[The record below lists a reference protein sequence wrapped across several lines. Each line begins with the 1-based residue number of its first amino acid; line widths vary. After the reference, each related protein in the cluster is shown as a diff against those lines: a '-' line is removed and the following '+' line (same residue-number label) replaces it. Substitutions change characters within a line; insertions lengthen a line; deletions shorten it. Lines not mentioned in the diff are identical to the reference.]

1 MSIGSAVHGLLRRG
15 MPAGA
20 IRLERYVLIEPHAW
34 AEIILLPKEK
44 TMMYYLHEPDLPPHL
59 KRALDEVSEIIET
72 EINPRELEA
81 VSGKPVDVIAKFF
94 DRSIRRYKGIV
105 KGLTGAEID
114 VLRYYVIRNFAGMG
128 ILEALL
134 RDPYIEDISCNGV
147 GVPIYVWHKRYES
160 LPTNLEFVDRSSL
173 NDYIVLLAHRSGKHV
188 SVAFPI
194 LDAILP
200 GMHRVAATYGT
211 EVTPSGG
218 SFTIRKFR
226 AEPFSIAEQ
235 VLYGTLSPELVAYMW
250 LLFEN
255 KMNALVIGATG
266 AGKTSLLNSFC
277 SLYKQNYK
285 VVTVEETPEIH
296 LSLPN
301 WVRLVVREVYGVT
314 GQVGTNITL
323 FDLVRT
329 SLRYRPDYIIVG
341 EVRGEEAYVL
351 FQAMATGHGGL
362 TTMHAESIQTVVS
375 RLTSPPMNISPAYIP
390 LVNVVVHIERVML
403 RAGEGLVIPARRV
416 RSLWEIGEY
425 DKYSQLARWDPINDQ
440 FVHDFRESV
449 MLERI
454 AERTGSPK
462 DEIIAELKR
471 RALYVRWM
479 AAKGVKKF
487 DEVALLITQ
496 YYLDPEQSYMSAIVE
511 LEKLEKERL
520 ERFEMVLDGV
530 SALYSTLDRFGAMDL
545 VSLLRM
551 SRMSEAV
558 FWQSFNKLLK
568 EGAIAIDENGL
579 VSIRRRV

>member
-1 MSIGSAVHGLLRRG
+1 
-15 MPAGA
+15 
-20 IRLERYVLIEPHAW
+20 
-34 AEIILLPKEK
+34 
-44 TMMYYLHEPDLPPHL
+44 
-59 KRALDEVSEIIET
+59 
-72 EINPRELEA
+72 
-81 VSGKPVDVIAKFF
+81 
-94 DRSIRRYKGIV
+94 
-105 KGLTGAEID
+105 
-114 VLRYYVIRNFAGMG
+114 
-128 ILEALL
+128 
-134 RDPYIEDISCNGV
+134 
-147 GVPIYVWHKRYES
+147 
-160 LPTNLEFVDRSSL
+160 
-173 NDYIVLLAHRSGKHV
+173 
-188 SVAFPI
+188 
-194 LDAILP
+194 
-200 GMHRVAATYGT
+200 
-211 EVTPSGG
+211 
-218 SFTIRKFR
+218 
-226 AEPFSIAEQ
+226 
-235 VLYGTLSPELVAYMW
+235 
-250 LLFEN
+250 
-255 KMNALVIGATG
+255 
-266 AGKTSLLNSFC
+266 
-277 SLYKQNYK
+277 
-285 VVTVEETPEIH
+285 
-296 LSLPN
+296 
-301 WVRLVVREVYGVT
+301 VVREVYGVT

-425 DKYSQLARWDPINDQ
+425 DKYLQLARWDPINDQ

-487 DEVALLITQ
+487 DEVASLITQ

-520 ERFEMVLDGV
+520 ERLEMVLGGV

>member
-1 MSIGSAVHGLLRRG
+1 VRGLN
-15 MPAGA
+15 
-20 IRLERYVLIEPHAW
+20 
-34 AEIILLPKEK
+34 
-44 TMMYYLHEPDLPPHL
+44 
-59 KRALDEVSEIIET
+59 S
-72 EINPRELEA
+72 RELE
-81 VSGKPVDVIAKFF
+81 
-94 DRSIRRYKGIV
+94 
-105 KGLTGAEID
+105 

-128 ILEALL
+128 SLEPLL

-160 LPTNLEFVDRSSL
+160 IPTNLEYVDRSKL
-173 NDYIVLLAHRSGKHV
+173 NDYIVFLAHRSGKHV

-211 EVTPSGG
+211 EVSPSGG

-226 AEPFSIAEQ
+226 AEPFSITEQ

-255 KMNALVIGATG
+255 KMNTLVIGATG

-301 WVRLVVREVYGVT
+301 WVRLVVRETYGVT

-323 FDLVRT
+323 FELVRT

-362 TTMHAESIQTVVS
+362 TTMHADSVQTVIS

-390 LVNVVVHIERVML
+390 LINVVVHIERVVL
-403 RAGEGLVIPARRV
+403 RAGEGLAIPARRV
-416 RSLWEIGEY
+416 RSFWEIEGY
-425 DKYSQLARWDPINDQ
+425 DKYLQLARWDPINDV
-440 FVHDFRESV
+440 FIHDFKESV
-449 MLERI
+449 VLERI
-454 AERTGSPK
+454 AERTGRSK
-462 DEIIAELKR
+462 DEVMAELRR

-479 AAKGVKKF
+479 VAKGVRKF
-487 DEVALLITQ
+487 EDAASLITQ
-496 YYLDPEQSYMSAIVE
+496 YYLDPEQRYMSAIVE
-511 LEKLEKERL
+511 FEKLEKERE
-520 ERFEMVLDGV
+520 ERLEMVLDGV
-530 SALYSTLDRFGAMDL
+530 SALYSTLDRLGAMEII
-545 VSLLRM
+545 SLLRM
-551 SRMSEAV
+551 SSMPEAV
-558 FWQSFNKLLK
+558 FWQSLNKLLK
-568 EGAIAIDENGL
+568 EGAIDIDENGI
-579 VSIRRRV
+579 VSIKRRV

>member
-1 MSIGSAVHGLLRRG
+1 

-59 KRALDEVSEIIET
+59 KRALDDVSEIIET

-105 KGLTGAEID
+105 KGLTAAEID

-160 LPTNLEFVDRSSL
+160 LPTNLEFVNRSSL

-425 DKYSQLARWDPINDQ
+425 DKYLQLARWDPINDQ

-487 DEVALLITQ
+487 DEVASLITQ

-520 ERFEMVLDGV
+520 ERLEMVLGGV

>member
-1 MSIGSAVHGLLRRG
+1 
-15 MPAGA
+15 
-20 IRLERYVLIEPHAW
+20 
-34 AEIILLPKEK
+34 
-44 TMMYYLHEPDLPPHL
+44 
-59 KRALDEVSEIIET
+59 
-72 EINPRELEA
+72 
-81 VSGKPVDVIAKFF
+81 
-94 DRSIRRYKGIV
+94 
-105 KGLTGAEID
+105 
-114 VLRYYVIRNFAGMG
+114 MG

-160 LPTNLEFVDRSSL
+160 LPTNLEFVNRSSL

-425 DKYSQLARWDPINDQ
+425 DKYLQLARWDPINDQ

-487 DEVALLITQ
+487 DEVASLITQ

-520 ERFEMVLDGV
+520 ERLEMVLGGV

>member
-1 MSIGSAVHGLLRRG
+1 MSTGSAVHGLLRRG

-105 KGLTGAEID
+105 KGLTDAEID

-425 DKYSQLARWDPINDQ
+425 DKYLQLARWDPINDQ

-487 DEVALLITQ
+487 DEVASLITQ

-520 ERFEMVLDGV
+520 ERLEMVLDGV

>member
-1 MSIGSAVHGLLRRG
+1 

-105 KGLTGAEID
+105 KGLTDAEID

-425 DKYSQLARWDPINDQ
+425 DKYLQLARWDPINDQ

-487 DEVALLITQ
+487 DEVASLITQ

-520 ERFEMVLDGV
+520 ERLEMVLDGV

>member
-1 MSIGSAVHGLLRRG
+1 MSIGSVVHGLLRRG

-59 KRALDEVSEIIET
+59 KRALDDVSEIIET

-105 KGLTGAEID
+105 KGLTAAEID

-160 LPTNLEFVDRSSL
+160 LPTNLEFVNRSSL

-425 DKYSQLARWDPINDQ
+425 DKYLQLARWDPINDQ

-487 DEVALLITQ
+487 DEVASLITQ

-520 ERFEMVLDGV
+520 ERLEMVLGGV